1 MNQVDIASSLFQIKK
16 KVAEATEQA
25 WEIECQKLLMEF
37 SRATA
42 YGGGLEALLKEL
54 QAGTK
59 TLADYQIMQDG
70 SIRPVDPAPV
80 VPEVVMGHEPEK
92 DNTNKSK
99 NRDKEVAGVT

>member
-1 MNQVDIASSLFQIKK
+1 MNQVDIASSMFQTKK
-16 KVAEATEQA
+16 KVNTATEQA
-25 WEIECQKLLMEF
+25 WEMEYQNILMEF
-37 SRATA
+37 SRTAA

-92 DNTNKSK
+92 ENTNESK

>member
-1 MNQVDIASSLFQIKK
+1 MNQVDIASSMFQVKK
-16 KVAEATEQA
+16 SVYDAMQEAYDKK
-25 WEIECQKLLMEF
+25 CQELLVELG
-37 SRATA
+37 RTAA

>member
-1 MNQVDIASSLFQIKK
+1 MNQVDIASSMFQVKK
-16 KVAEATEQA
+16 SVYDAMQEAYDKK
-25 WEIECQKLLMEF
+25 CQELLVELG
-37 SRATA
+37 RTAA

-70 SIRPVDPAPV
+70 SIRPVAPPPTPPEEVAIPDV
-80 VPEVVMGHEPEK
+80 VKE
-92 DNTNKSK
+92 DTNKSK